1 MTVPYSQ
8 RRVTLSNGVTM
19 PMVGYGTYKSTDGG
33 DESAIRQALLCGYRL
48 LDTAAVYQ
56 NETQVGQ
63 ALRESGLAREDVFL
77 TSKVWKTELGY
88 DSTLRAFED
97 TLRRLGTDYLDL
109 YLLHWPK
116 PDPAFID
123 WQTLDRESWRAL
135 ETLYRAGRVRAIGL
149 SNFLP
154 HHIESLLETA
164 QILPMVNQL
173 ELHVGYTQEAAVQ
186 YCREK
191 HIQVQAWSPLG
202 RTRIMAE
209 PLVTALADKYGVTPA
224 QLLLLFLLEQDI
236 CVIPKTT
243 SPARME
249 QNLHLPTVTWDKADL
264 YALRCLPQLGWGGE
278 HPDRER
284 VR

>member
-1 MTVPYSQ
+1 MTAPYSQ

-116 PDPAFID
+116 PDPASTD

-164 QILPMVNQL
+164 QIPPMVNQL

-243 SPARME
+243 SPARMK
-249 QNLHLPTVTWDKADL
+249 QNLHLPTVTWEKADL

>member
-8 RRVTLSNGVTM
+8 RRVTLTNGVTM
-19 PMVGYGTYKSTDGG
+19 PMVGYGTYKATDGG
-33 DESAIRQALLCGYRL
+33 DEAVIRQALMCGYRL
-48 LDTAAVYQ
+48 LDTAAIYQ

-88 DSTLRAFED
+88 ENTLRAFED
-97 TLRRLGTDYLDL
+97 TLCRLGTDYLDL

-116 PDPAFID
+116 PTPASAD

-135 ETLYRAGRVRAIGL
+135 GELYRAGRVRAIGL

-154 HHIESLLETA
+154 HHIEVLLETA
-164 QILPMVNQL
+164 QIPPMVNQL

-186 YCREK
+186 YCRK
-191 HIQVQAWSPLG
+191 QGIQVQAWSPLG

-209 PLVTALADKYGVTPA
+209 PLVTALADKYAITPA
-224 QLLLLFLLEQDI
+224 QLLLLFLLEQGI
-236 CVIPKTT
+236 CVIPKST

-249 QNLHLPTVTWDKADL
+249 QNLYLPSVTIERNDL

-284 VR
+284 VK